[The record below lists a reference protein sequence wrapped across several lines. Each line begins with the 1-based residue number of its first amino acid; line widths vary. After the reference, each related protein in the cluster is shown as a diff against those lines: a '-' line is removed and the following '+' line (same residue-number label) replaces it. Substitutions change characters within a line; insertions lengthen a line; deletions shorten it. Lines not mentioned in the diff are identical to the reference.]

1 MIIGPS
7 VPSSSPKGGNEISRQ
22 GEKLCVIFCLAF
34 DELRVGDSVHE
45 SGDSHAFWGFFNMPT
60 FSFKPLHEILCG
72 FPFSL
77 LDVVDIYR
85 ILDALLLLK
94 RNLPLRCLTFVFS
107 TLTSNVPLHCLHFLR
122 AAPLFVNRNP
132 GSGFLSDA
140 DLSRRIL
147 EKTLVGS
154 GLLDV
159 MRERLGFSLL
169 LRYPLLF
176 GVLDSEY
183 CYLLLATVDD
193 NAYHSIAEG
202 LRQMQAYLDF
212 LRFALSLFPLC
223 FARRTWVG

>member
-1 MIIGPS
+1 MLPRMS
-7 VPSSSPKGGNEISRQ
+7 MVE
-22 GEKLCVIFCLAF
+22 
-34 DELRVGDSVHE
+34 
-45 SGDSHAFWGFFNMPT
+45 
-60 FSFKPLHEILCG
+60 
-72 FPFSL
+72 
-77 LDVVDIYR
+77 
-85 ILDALLLLK
+85 
-94 RNLPLRCLTFVFS
+94 RNLPLRCLTFGFS

-122 AAPLFVNRNP
+122 VAPLFVNRNP

-154 GLLDV
+154 VLLDV
-159 MRERLGFSLL
+159 LRERLGFSLL
-169 LRYPLLF
+169 LRSPLLF

-183 CYLLLATVDD
+183 CDLLLATVDD

-223 FARRTWVG
+223 FARRMWVG